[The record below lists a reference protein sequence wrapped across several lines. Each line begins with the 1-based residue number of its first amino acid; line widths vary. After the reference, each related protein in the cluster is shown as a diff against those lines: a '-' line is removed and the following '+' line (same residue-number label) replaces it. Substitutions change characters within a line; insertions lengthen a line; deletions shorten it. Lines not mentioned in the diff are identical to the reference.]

1 MRSGTADIDACK
13 HYPCFFIGKT
23 RLTDQHSL
31 FLGFFPCTGNSVCNL
46 HQSLFDKRLD
56 IHFPPLTA
64 NLSIPASFLN
74 FPVNP
79 SSPLSPKKVSV

>member
-31 FLGFFPCTGNSVCNL
+31 FLGFFPCTGNAVCNL
-46 HQSLFDKRLD
+46 HQGLFDKRLD
-56 IHFPPLTA
+56 IHFSPLAA

-74 FPVNP
+74 FVVNP
-79 SSPLSPKKVSV
+79 LRPTPLKKVSV